1 MEDDRRRAPR
11 HRRLMRLEF
20 DHDGRA
26 VACMATDICYFGV
39 FVNSQVVPPIGSS
52 VTLRFTP
59 QEGQLVVMRARV
71 VRAVHQ
77 TLRASRI
84 PGMAVEFNE
93 IATVSGKRKLEQ
105 FLRDYLA
112 CPESVIEDAEWDT
125 DDIGATVFKL
135 PGVQEPA
142 SAARRAQNDRLDNRR
157 TLPQAAQASQEH
169 FTQLNAEGDRRKNSR
184 FPIHIEVSYY
194 VDSIPYLGK
203 VLNISQSSL
212 FVQTDHDTPVV
223 GTNVTLKFPLAEAHD
238 PQYVRIDGTVCRHW
252 NPDTEGLAGFA
263 LQFDRVGELGRRGIF
278 QMYLNN
284 FRKRAR
290 KKRRGYHYTLHKR

>member
-1 MEDDRRRAPR
+1 
-11 HRRLMRLEF
+11 MRLEF
-20 DHDGRA
+20 DHDGRT
-26 VACMATDICYFGV
+26 VACVATDISYFGV
-39 FVNSQVVPPIGSS
+39 FVNSQVVPPIGFS

-59 QEGQLVVMRARV
+59 QEGHLVLLRARV

-93 IATVSGKRKLEQ
+93 IATVGGKRKLEQ
-105 FLRDYLA
+105 FLREYLV
-112 CPESVIEDAEWDT
+112 CPEEVIEDAEWDT
-125 DDIGATVFKL
+125 DDIGATVFRL

-142 SAARRAQNDRLDNRR
+142 STARKAQEDRLDDRR
-157 TLPQAAQASQEH
+157 TLPQEARASQEH
-169 FTQLNAEGDRRKNSR
+169 FTQQNAEGDRRKNPR
-184 FPIHIEVSYY
+184 FPIHVEVSYY
-194 VDSIPYLGK
+194 VDNIPYLGN

-212 FVQTDHDTPVV
+212 FIQTDHETPAF

-238 PQYVRIDGTVCRHW
+238 PQYVRIEGTVCRHW
-252 NPDTEGLAGFA
+252 NTDTEGLPGFA
-263 LQFDRVGELGRRGIF
+263 LQFDSVGELGRRGIF
-278 QMYLNN
+278 QMYLSN